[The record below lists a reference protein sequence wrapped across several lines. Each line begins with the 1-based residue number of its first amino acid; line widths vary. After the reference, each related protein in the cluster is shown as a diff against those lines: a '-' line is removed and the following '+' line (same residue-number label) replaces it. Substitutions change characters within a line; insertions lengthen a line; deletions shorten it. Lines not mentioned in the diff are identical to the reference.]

1 MNLNLTWS
9 RRWRRRDA
17 VPIDA
22 VFMITWESTE
32 GMFTTRP
39 FDAGFGYLW
48 GGGLGDYAWPPK
60 PKEELP
66 AETDAERRQRKRIK
80 QLLAANARPV
90 NDPVANVGDDVIIG
104 VDRGFL
110 RAVVLDVDGGT
121 QRAVKVHQTF
131 DSNCAA
137 CVRGSWY
144 RSETGHNCAWG
155 LSIGGWRLETD
166 YSYCVRYDDEDLS
179 DEEDVDEGRVRLRS
193 PEPQEAR
200 ARPRP
205 VYLGQP
211 TDDNHADDADFN
223 TGQSARSRRYEART
237 GEVEDDEDEEAG
249 AFSGR
254 VVPLDEFTWTPTR
267 RNCELTA
274 INLDP
279 ADPELVPRSLADA
292 KLYLDRA
299 LDEPLYVLLFRPQYK
314 DNTGTP
320 DYSVLHSLERATNVT
335 LRKGTFKLLQ
345 RHLRSYNLDWYKKHF
360 PSDESCDMDWL
371 DHTWK
376 RVYVHDRLDG
386 YKITLRGRLPGETQ
400 LNIHLTNLEL
410 IAEHGLW

>member
-1 MNLNLTWS
+1 
-9 RRWRRRDA
+9 
-17 VPIDA
+17 
-22 VFMITWESTE
+22 
-32 GMFTTRP
+32 MFTTRP
-39 FDAGFGYLW
+39 FDAGFGYLT
-48 GGGLGDYAWPPK
+48 GGDLGDYAWPPK

-66 AETDAERRQRKRIK
+66 AESRAERLQREKIE
-80 QLLAANARPV
+80 QLLAARVLPRNSS
-90 NDPVANVGDDVIIG
+90 VADEGDEVVVGLNHM
-104 VDRGFL
+104 GFK
-110 RAVVLDVDGGT
+110 RAVVLSVDGGT
-121 QRAVKVHQTF
+121 HRAVRVHPTF

-137 CVRGSWY
+137 CVRGQRHIPEFDHTCLWAQA
-144 RSETGHNCAWG
+144 RGHG
-155 LSIGGWRLETD
+155 FFTLETD
-166 YSYCVRYDDEDLS
+166 WRYTLRYDDEALS
-179 DEEDVDEGRVRLRS
+179 DEEDVDEDRLRLWS
-193 PEPQEAR
+193 PDEAH

-211 TDDNHADDADFN
+211 TDDDHADDADFN

-249 AFSGR
+249 VFSGEAYQHE
-254 VVPLDEFTWTPTR
+254 VTWTPTR

-320 DYSVLHSLERATNVT
+320 DYSVLHSLERATNVN

-400 LNIHLTNLEL
+400 LNLYLTNLEL